1 MTDSDDRTLA
11 GEYVL
16 GLLEG
21 AAKLDAERRL
31 ASDAAFAR
39 EVEFWRAH
47 FAAFDD
53 AAEPHP
59 TGDELWRKIE
69 SGVPAAASRA
79 KPAPTAWSQFWNN
92 LTALRANAHS
102 IMVAHNH
109 PSLDLR
115 PSLADRQITPDTGMG
130 FGGGRIMRHHGIK

>member
-39 EVEFWRAH
+39 EVENWRASS
-47 FAAFDD
+47 ACRSA
-53 AAEPHP
+53 
-59 TGDELWRKIE
+59 R
-69 SGVPAAASRA
+69 
-79 KPAPTAWSQFWNN
+79 
-92 LTALRANAHS
+92 
-102 IMVAHNH
+102 
-109 PSLDLR
+109 
-115 PSLADRQITPDTGMG
+115 
-130 FGGGRIMRHHGIK
+130 